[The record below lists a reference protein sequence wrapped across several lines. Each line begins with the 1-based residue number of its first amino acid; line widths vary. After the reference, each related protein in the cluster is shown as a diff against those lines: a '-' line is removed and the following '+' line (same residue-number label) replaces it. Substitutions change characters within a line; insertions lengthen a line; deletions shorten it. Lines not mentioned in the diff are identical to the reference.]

1 MDIDIDKSEN
11 NFSKMDI
18 FFMQEAISEAR
29 LARFVEEVPVG
40 AVIVYKGEI
49 IGRGHNYT
57 YKGKS
62 ALKHAEIM
70 AIKEASEY
78 MDDFRLEECTM
89 YVTMEPC
96 SMCAG
101 AIINS
106 RIDRLVIGIRDP
118 KRGACGSNTNVTGDR
133 SQLHYLDAEFG
144 LSEEEC
150 LYEIQTFFRYLRQ
163 KKKNK
168 SKWFILVFQR

>member
-1 MDIDIDKSEN
+1 MVNEIDSKEN
-11 NFSKMDI
+11 NFSKMDM

-78 MDDFRLEECTM
+78 MDDFRLEE
-89 YVTMEPC
+89 
-96 SMCAG
+96 
-101 AIINS
+101 
-106 RIDRLVIGIRDP
+106 
-118 KRGACGSNTNVTGDR
+118 
-133 SQLHYLDAEFG
+133 
-144 LSEEEC
+144 
-150 LYEIQTFFRYLRQ
+150 
-163 KKKNK
+163 
-168 SKWFILVFQR
+168 